1 MHFPFFWL
9 TTTNQDTKIQN
20 MKQQFVCELLNGVD
34 WRGNYLAG
42 WTSQDGIKRRGR
54 GKVTLFVLSSVVWS
68 LSMLISDKATYRTPL
83 GTFND
88 LTFYKFYIY
97 VFCIKVFDSKIMCS
111 DSLTFASWKKFCLFS
126 NFSHWYKMVRWHIWD
141 NRTTHQRQRA
151 KLKWLFFVPTRKY

>member
-20 MKQQFVCELLNGVD
+20 LKQQFVCEPLNGVD

-83 GTFND
+83 VTFND
-88 LTFYKFYIY
+88 LTFYKCILHQSLWFKDH
-97 VFCIKVFDSKIMCS
+97 VFRQFTLCKLEKV
-111 DSLTFASWKKFCLFS
+111 LFIFKLFPLLQ
-126 NFSHWYKMVRWHIWD
+126 NGKMAYMR
-141 NRTTHQRQRA
+141 
-151 KLKWLFFVPTRKY
+151 